1 MGEMCY
7 CCMTPNV
14 ERGICK
20 KCGQPALAPDSN
32 GNALPLGT
40 KLGHGRLTIG
50 KVLGHGGFGVTY
62 LAYDHKLQRRIA
74 LKEFMPEY
82 LAVRNGAMIQP
93 KPNQENAYNRSMNS
107 FLKEARALYEL
118 RAHPNIVHVFS
129 TFKENNTAYYTMELL
144 EGESLLDYLKKK
156 KRISGE
162 QAFRMLFPIMDAIRF
177 VHKKNILHRDIS
189 PGNIMLCRDP
199 QVPTR
204 MRPKL
209 IDFGAAHV
217 AIEGYSMSYP
227 SVKTNGFS
235 PLEQNWAGDAQG
247 PWMDVY
253 SFCATVYSAVVGHV
267 PPGSEDREKAKIAHT
282 PDPMIPP
289 SQAGGNISARL
300 EEVLMRGLKH
310 GYKERIQSMGQLMSA
325 VKNAMAS
332 DSVYTTVELTPEV
345 KEPERPT
352 GRRIGAWILEQVLIG
367 GVQTVV
373 GFSVLQGL
381 LSLSPSA
388 WLMILNGRV
397 LMPFLTTAVVFFI
410 LDVILLW
417 TVGGTLGQIIFG
429 LRVRSSDGQSKASFD
444 GCFVYALFYNTVVQL
459 ICGIIWLASGKSI
472 GPVERLLNIEVKLA
486 SEKGAQHSGAVN
498 VSVPVVSE
506 HRQVHQSTGGN
517 EQPPISKPVQKHI
530 QKPVQQPEKKAP
542 DNPPPPAALSSAT
555 AKLVCVSVSDDP
567 RMKDLLHKGLTIH
580 DGDTL
585 GREGNAKI
593 ALPSAGVSRQHC
605 SFHFDQKNKVWL
617 VTDEDSRNGTFV
629 NELMV
634 PPHTS
639 MVVKPGAQIKV
650 SKETFQLKY

>member
-7 CCMTPNV
+7 CCMTPTV
-14 ERGICK
+14 ERGVCK

-50 KVLGHGGFGVTY
+50 KMLGHGGFGVTY

-82 LAVRNGAMIQP
+82 LAVRNGVMIQP
-93 KPNQENAYNRSMNS
+93 KPNQANAYNKSMNS

-118 RAHPNIVHVFS
+118 RAHPNIVHVYS
-129 TFKENNTAYYTMELL
+129 TFKENNTAFYTMELL

-177 VHKKNILHRDIS
+177 VHKNNILHRDIS

-199 QVPTR
+199 SVPTR

-227 SVKTNGFS
+227 SVRTNGFS

-267 PPGSEDREKAKIAHT
+267 PPGSEEREKAQISGAQ
-282 PDPMIPP
+282 DPLTPP
-289 SQAGGNISARL
+289 SQAGGSISARL
-300 EEVLMRGLKH
+300 EEVLMHGLKL
-310 GYKERIQSMGQLMSA
+310 GYKDRIQSMDQLISA

-332 DSVYTTVELTPEV
+332 DSLHTTIDFMPEV
-345 KEPERPT
+345 REPERPT
-352 GRRIGAWILEQVLIG
+352 GRRVGAWILEQVLVG
-367 GVQTVV
+367 GVQTLV
-373 GFSVLQGL
+373 GYSLIQCLLNFS
-381 LSLSPSA
+381 PAA
-388 WLMILNGRV
+388 WLMLLNGRA
-397 LMPFLTTAVVFFI
+397 LTPIFMVAVGFFI
-410 LDVILLW
+410 LDVILLL
-417 TVGGTLGQIIFG
+417 TAGGTLGQVIFG
-429 LRVRSSDGQSKASFD
+429 LRVKESDGQSKAPFGS
-444 GCFVYALFYNTVVQL
+444 CFVYALFYNTIIQL
-459 ICGIIWLASGKSI
+459 ICGIVWLASGKSI
-472 GPVERLLNIEVKLA
+472 GPMERLLSIEIKA
-486 SEKGAQHSGAVN
+486 ADAKGIQHAGAVN

-506 HRQVHQSTGGN
+506 HKPAPPVSGGN
-517 EQPPISKPVQKHI
+517 VQK
-530 QKPVQQPEKKAP
+530 PEKKAP
-542 DNPPPPAALSSAT
+542 DNPPPPAAASSAT
-555 AKLVCVSVSDDP
+555 AKLVCVGVSDDP
-567 RMKDLLHKGLTIH
+567 KMKELLHKGLTIH
-580 DGDTL
+580 DGDML
-585 GREGNAKI
+585 GREGHARI
-593 ALPSAGVSRQHC
+593 ALPSAGVSRLHC

-617 VTDEDSRNGTFV
+617 VKDENSKNGTFV

-634 PPHTS
+634 PPNTS